1 MPVINIEGPKVD
13 DLSKK
18 RDFVEKITE
27 AASEFYSL
35 PKETIIILMKENRQ
49 DNVSVGG
56 KLLTDKK

>member
-1 MPVINIEGPKVD
+1 MPVITVEGPKTD

-18 RDFVEKITE
+18 RDFVEKVTE

-35 PKETIIILMKENRQ
+35 PEESIIILMKENRQ